1 MAGAIARVTNVFS
14 GGSLVAGTVIS
25 AVPCNLQ
32 ELVCTNTGAATVYCQ
47 IHNLTS
53 APADTAVPVI
63 VFAVPTGATA
73 SYDSQQGITLDTGC
87 YVCIS
92 STAPTKT
99 IGAAEAVFSALIEA

>member
-14 GGSLVAGTVIS
+14 GGTLVAGTVIS

-53 APADTAVPVI
+53 APSDTAVPVI

-73 SYDSQQGITLDTGC
+73 TRRARYARSRA
-87 YVCIS
+87 V
-92 STAPTKT
+92 TA
-99 IGAAEAVFSALIEA
+99 VSMSVRRVR